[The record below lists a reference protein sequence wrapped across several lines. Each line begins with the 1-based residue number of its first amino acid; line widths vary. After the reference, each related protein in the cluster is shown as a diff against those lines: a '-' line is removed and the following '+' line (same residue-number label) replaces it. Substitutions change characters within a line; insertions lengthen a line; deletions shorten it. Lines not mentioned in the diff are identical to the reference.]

1 MKLLNLRPTVHSST
15 FELSKEYQRQI
26 DYMNRSFAFIL
37 ITAFALC
44 ASQLCQAAEKKSSG
58 GERKNPEANKLAL
71 EGAKAAKSQDF
82 DKAVDLLKKAT
93 AMDHKYA
100 DELSAVYQQRGYA
113 ATKDQKYGDAISDYD
128 EALRLTPQEGARIHE
143 MRAAVEMKIQD
154 YDKALADYSELI
166 KQKPN
171 EIKYLSYRAYIYELK
186 NDLQNSMAD
195 NEKIL
200 KADPNNQDANA
211 RKQRIE
217 KKLAEMVTL
226 TPPPRTPTP
235 VPSAAGKKKKP

>member
-1 MKLLNLRPTVHSST
+1 
-15 FELSKEYQRQI
+15 
-26 DYMNRSFAFIL
+26 MNRSFAFTL
-37 ITAFALC
+37 VAALTLC
-44 ASQLCQAAEKKSSG
+44 ASQVCQAAEK
-58 GERKNPEANKLAL
+58 KNPEANKLAR
-71 EGAKAAKSQDF
+71 EGAEAAKNQDF

-113 ATKDQKYGDAISDYD
+113 AANDQRYGDAINDYS
-128 EALRLTPQEGARIHE
+128 EALKLTPQQAARIHE
-143 MRAAVEMKIQD
+143 QRAAVEMKIQD

-166 KQKPN
+166 AQKPD
-171 EIKYLSYRAYIYELK
+171 EIRYLSYRAYIYELK

-200 KADPNNQDANA
+200 KLDPNNQDAKS
-211 RKQRIE
+211 RKQRLEQKI
-217 KKLAEMVTL
+217 AERTPL

-235 VPSAAGKKKKP
+235 TPAHSPGRKKKP

>member
-1 MKLLNLRPTVHSST
+1 
-15 FELSKEYQRQI
+15 
-26 DYMNRSFAFIL
+26 MNRSFAFTL
-37 ITAFALC
+37 VAALALC
-44 ASQLCQAAEKKSSG
+44 ASQVCQAAEK
-58 GERKNPEANKLAL
+58 KNPEANKLAR
-71 EGAKAAKSQDF
+71 EGAEAAKNQDF

-93 AMDHKYA
+93 AMDHKYG

-113 ATKDQKYGDAISDYD
+113 ATKDQRYGDAISDYD
-128 EALRLTPQEGARIHE
+128 EALKLTPQQAARIHE
-143 MRAAVEMKIQD
+143 QRAAVEMKIQD

-200 KADPNNQDANA
+200 KADPNNQDAKA
-211 RKQRIE
+211 RKQRLEQKI
-217 KKLAEMVTL
+217 AERTPL
-226 TPPPRTPTP
+226 TPPPRSPTASP
-235 VPSAAGKKKKP
+235 AHSPAGKKKP

>member
-1 MKLLNLRPTVHSST
+1 
-15 FELSKEYQRQI
+15 
-26 DYMNRSFAFIL
+26 MNRSFAFTL
-37 ITAFALC
+37 VAALALC
-44 ASQLCQAAEKKSSG
+44 ASQVCQAAEK
-58 GERKNPEANKLAL
+58 KNPEANKLAL
-71 EGAKAAKSQDF
+71 EGAKAAKSEDF
-82 DKAVDLLKKAT
+82 DKAVELLKKAT

-113 ATKDQKYGDAISDYD
+113 AAKDQRYGDAISDYE
-128 EALRLTPQEGARIHE
+128 EALKLTPQQAPRIHE
-143 MRAAVEMKIQD
+143 QRAAVEMKIQD

-166 KQKPN
+166 KLKPN

-186 NDLQNSMAD
+186 NDLQNATAD

-200 KADPNNQDANA
+200 KAAPNNQDAQA

-217 KKLAEMVTL
+217 KKLAEMATL

-235 VPSAAGKKKKP
+235 AASPAGKKKKP